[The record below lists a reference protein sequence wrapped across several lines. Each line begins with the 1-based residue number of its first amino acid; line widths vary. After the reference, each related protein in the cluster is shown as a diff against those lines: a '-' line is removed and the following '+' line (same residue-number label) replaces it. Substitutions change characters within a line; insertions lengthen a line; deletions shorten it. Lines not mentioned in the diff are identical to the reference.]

1 MYFPNLFSSTLFF
14 LTVCLLVISK
24 TVFGTV
30 QGGALLK
37 GNKLSSGS
45 DVIPEASASSLAIKW
60 SSTDIDPGAF
70 DFNASTPTRL
80 KVKSAGDYFLSFTGP
95 ISENA
100 KTADKRSQV
109 HFFAKKNGSV
119 IIQTATAR
127 STYIRH
133 DSGHTESSGH
143 MHLLIPS
150 LSANDYV
157 EIFAKSFDNAAQNS
171 VKIGTATL
179 FLEKIASARTIF
191 SATATR
197 TVAGTDLN
205 PNTASLLQW
214 TQEIADVGFSHSNS
228 SNSHNIT
235 LASAGKYLVFASNR
249 NQMKKGDTNLFIAEW
264 RYN

>member
-1 MYFPNLFSSTLFF
+1 MSHRTSLVLSFITL
-14 LTVCLLVISK
+14 ISFCVN
-24 TVFGTV
+24 TPRLFGTV
-30 QGGALLK
+30 EGGAFLK
-37 GNKLSSGS
+37 GSVLSSDS
-45 DVIPEASASSLAIKW
+45 SVIPEASASSLAIKW
-60 SSTDIDPGAF
+60 SNTDIDPGAF

-100 KTADKRSQV
+100 KTADRRSQV

-150 LSANDYV
+150 LSANDYI

-171 VKIGTATL
+171 VKIGMATL

-191 SATATR
+191 CATATR

-205 PNTASLLQW
+205 PDTASQLQW
-214 TQEIADVGFSHSNS
+214 TQEIADSGYTHSNS
-228 SNSHNIT
+228 SNSH
-235 LASAGKYLVFASNR
+235 KVFFVFLS
-249 NQMKKGDTNLFIAEW
+249 
-264 RYN
+264 